1 MKSRFVTD
9 DAIAALQDGQPRV
22 FYADEANED
31 RAFVPAL
38 LRDNPALDYDEY
50 VKGSLMQLPPILR
63 ARLLAGDWSVIEDAL
78 IRLEW
83 LRYFTMRGEILEP
96 LNADGDKIDEIH
108 DVQCQRFATI
118 DTAGTSK
125 QKAEEK
131 KGKPASW
138 SVCGIWDYWPKPDF
152 LFLRHVWRAR
162 VDYID
167 LRARAEEVLGQ
178 WRPSRVFI
186 ENAHLG
192 PALIGDLKLAGLPA
206 EGLNPVTKSM
216 KGQSGVPGKVERATD
231 LLNRLEAGK
240 LFLPRHDN
248 AWLPVL
254 ESEWLSWTGL
264 VDQPDDQV
272 DMASYAA
279 GHVGAAD
286 QAAGSKLDFAFW
298 KGRGTGKMA
307 LPRRF

>member
-1 MKSRFVTD
+1 VKQRFVTD
-9 DAIAALQDGQPRV
+9 AAIEALQDGKPQV
-22 FYADEANED
+22 FYADAKAKD

-38 LRDNPALDYDEY
+38 LRDNPAVDFDEY
-50 VKGSLMQLPPILR
+50 VQGSLMQLPPILR

-108 DVQCQRFATI
+108 DVQCRRFATI

-138 SVCGIWDYWPKPDF
+138 SVCGIWDYWPKPNF

-167 LRARAEEVLGQ
+167 LRAQTEEVLRH
-178 WRPSRVFI
+178 WRPSRVFV

-192 PALIGDLKLAGLPA
+192 PALIGDLKLAGIRA
-206 EGLNPVTKSM
+206 EGINPVTKSM
-216 KGQSGVPGKVERATD
+216 KGQSGMPGKVERATD
-231 LLNRLEAGK
+231 LLNRLEAGQ
-240 LFLPRHDN
+240 LFLPRHEN

-254 ESEWLSWTGL
+254 EAEWLAWTGL
-264 VDQPDDQV
+264 EDQPDDQV

-286 QAAGSKLDFAFW
+286 QPAAGRLDFAFW
-298 KGRGTGKMA
+298 KGRGTGKMP
-307 LPRRF
+307 LPRR